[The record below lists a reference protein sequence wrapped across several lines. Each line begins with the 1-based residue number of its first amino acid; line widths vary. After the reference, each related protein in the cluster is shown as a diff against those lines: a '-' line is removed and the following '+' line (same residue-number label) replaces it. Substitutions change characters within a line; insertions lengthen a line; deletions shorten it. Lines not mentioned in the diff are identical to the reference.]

1 VNDNI
6 AMIQTTYDLLKPSGE
21 IIALRIWRSET
32 GPIAAKALKAKVR
45 IRRAGCKIE
54 IIEIYK

>member
-1 VNDNI
+1 
-6 AMIQTTYDLLKPSGE
+6 MTQTTYDLLKPSGE
-21 IIALRIWRSET
+21 IMALRIWRSVT